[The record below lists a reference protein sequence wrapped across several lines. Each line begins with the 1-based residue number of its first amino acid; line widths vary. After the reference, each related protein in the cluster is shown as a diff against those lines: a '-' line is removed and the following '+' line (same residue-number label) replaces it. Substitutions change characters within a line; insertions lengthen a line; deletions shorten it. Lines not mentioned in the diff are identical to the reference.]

1 MISTKTSCGG
11 RVNPALNQSM
21 NAIKYPAGGDMI
33 VSSTPDSPH
42 FPIIGA
48 GFGYG
53 MINGRVADRKS
64 AVSTSHLPI
73 LLSPP
78 SLPTMLSLVL
88 P

>member
-1 MISTKTSCGG
+1 MISSKTSCGG

-53 MINGRVADRKS
+53 DGQR
-64 AVSTSHLPI
+64 
-73 LLSPP
+73 
-78 SLPTMLSLVL
+78 
-88 P
+88 